1 MPDRPKCRASAVM
14 LLKWT
19 IGGRQAV
26 EYLAL
31 QRYLHWAVVLL
42 CLLQVPT
49 AWAIERTHSPLLPP
63 TAVDLFLH
71 RIHAW
76 SGWIILTLALAQVA
90 LRYVHG
96 VPFLSAH
103 APPIVRWGSKL
114 GHTVLYGLL
123 FALPVTGTGAM
134 YVSSAFA
141 PFHRLLS
148 WTLLATVIVH
158 VAAAL
163 CHHFIRHDDVL
174 LRMTVGSRNE
184 NQQTVGH
191 SGQQQPYSK

>member
-1 MPDRPKCRASAVM
+1 M
-14 LLKWT
+14 LLKWM
-19 IGGRQAV
+19 IGGRRATG
-26 EYLAL
+26 YSAL
-31 QRYLHWAVVLL
+31 QRHLHWAVVLL
-42 CLLQVPT
+42 CLVQIPT

-76 SGWIILTLALAQVA
+76 SGWIVLTFVLAKVV

-103 APPIVRWGSKL
+103 ASPIVRWGSKI

-123 FALPVTGTGAM
+123 FALPITGTGAM
-134 YVSSAFA
+134 FVSSAFA

-163 CHHFIRHDDVL
+163 WHHFIRRDDVL

-184 NQQTVGH
+184 NQQTVGR
-191 SGQQQPYSK
+191 SGQQQPDSR